1 MHFVLDFVSPYCY
14 ISNMAHIHKKMKKGR
29 PYYYVRETARVNGKP
44 KVVNQVYLGSPE
56 RIMEMAAGK
65 GGEINKLQAQEY
77 GSLLISDLI
86 ETKIGFASI
95 VDDVVGRKDNQD
107 GPSVG
112 DYFFYAILNRM
123 IDARSK
129 RALPEWYK
137 STAIQHV
144 RPTRLEALSS
154 RHYWRAWEKVSE
166 DHIKEIAERF
176 FARLVE
182 LENVSSDCFLFDTT
196 NYYTYMASTTASE
209 LAKRGKNKE
218 GKNWLRQVGLALLV
232 SSDEQLP
239 LYYHEYEGNR
249 HDSKLFL
256 ELLGDVV
263 TAMQKRVG
271 PQSSLTIAFD
281 KGMNSLDNMTILDD
295 YDDIHFITSYSTAYA
310 EDLVKIKT
318 DRFVAV
324 DTEKN
329 RKLAE
334 KGREVDQL
342 LAWRTTGE
350 YWGAERSVVVT
361 YNPLTATKQ
370 RYNFEKKLLKLQHA
384 LFEMQSNVQANSS
397 HWRDKK
403 QVMKRYEEQCG
414 KLYIPRDLY
423 TVELYKKDGK
433 LRMNF
438 RKNHYRLKI
447 YIARFGKN
455 ILITDRH
462 DWSTDEIVKLSLD
475 RYKVEKAFRQ
485 TKDDD
490 LVSLMPL
497 CHWTDS
503 KIRCHILC
511 CVVALAYLRLI
522 ERKLRNSRVEIS
534 AKTAMET
541 MHTLHSCLVYNPLK
555 RNPQRLIEDPTKLQA
570 QILKAFGLKISS
582 GVLQDR

>member
-1 MHFVLDFVSPYCY
+1 
-14 ISNMAHIHKKMKKGR
+14 MAHIHKKMKKGR

-44 KVVNQVYLGSPE
+44 KVVNQVYLGSLE
-56 RIMEMAAGK
+56 RIMEMAAGI
-65 GGEINKLQAQEY
+65 GGEIKKLQVQEY
-77 GSLLISDLI
+77 GSLLIGDLI
-86 ETKIGFASI
+86 EKEIDIAAI
-95 VDDVVGRKDNQD
+95 VDDVVGGKENQD

-123 IDARSK
+123 IDAKSK

-144 RPTRLEALSS
+144 RPVRLDALSS

-166 DHIKEIAERF
+166 AHIKEIAERF
-176 FARLVE
+176 FAKLVE
-182 LENVSSDCFLFDTT
+182 QENVSSDCFLFDTT
-196 NYYTYMASTTASE
+196 NYYTYMASSTESD

-249 HDSKLFL
+249 HDSKVFL
-256 ELLGDVV
+256 DLLDDVAK
-263 TAMQKRVG
+263 AMHKRVG
-271 PQSSLTIAFD
+271 PQTSLTIAFD
-281 KGMNSLDNMTILDD
+281 KGMNAFENITILDG

-310 EDLVKIKT
+310 QDLVKIKM
-318 DRFVAV
+318 DQFIAV
-324 DTEKN
+324 DTETNK
-329 RKLAE
+329 RLAE
-334 KGREVDQL
+334 NGKEADQL

-350 YWGAERSVVVT
+350 YWGAERTVVVT
-361 YNPLTATKQ
+361 YNPRTATKQ
-370 RYNFEKKLLKLQHA
+370 RYNFEKKLLKLQQH
-384 LFEMQSNVQANSS
+384 LFEMQSNVQANIP
-397 HWRDKK
+397 HWRDKA
-403 QVMKRYEEQCG
+403 QIMKRYEELCG
-414 KLYIPRDLY
+414 KLYIPKDLY
-423 TVELYKKDGK
+423 KVELYKKDSK

-438 RKNHYRLKI
+438 RKNHHRLKT

-462 DWSTDEIVKLSLD
+462 DWSTDDIVKLSLD

-497 CHWTDS
+497 YHWTDS

-511 CVVALAYLRLI
+511 CVVALAYIRLI
-522 ERKLRNSRVEIS
+522 ERKLSNSGVEIS

-541 MHTLHSCLVYNPLK
+541 MHTLHSCLVYHPRK
-555 RNPQRLIEDPTKLQA
+555 RNPQRLIEDPTKSQA

-582 GVLQDR
+582 GVLQGC

>member
-1 MHFVLDFVSPYCY
+1 
-14 ISNMAHIHKKMKKGR
+14 MAHIHKKIKKGR

-44 KVVNQVYLGSPE
+44 KVVNQVYLGSLE
-56 RIMEMAAGK
+56 RIMEMAAGI
-65 GGEINKLQAQEY
+65 GGEIKKLQVQEY
-77 GSLLISDLI
+77 GSLLIGDLI
-86 ETKIGFASI
+86 EKEIDIAAI
-95 VDDVVGRKDNQD
+95 VDDVVGGKDKQD

-112 DYFFYAILNRM
+112 DYFFYTILNRM
-123 IDARSK
+123 IDAKSK

-144 RPTRLEALSS
+144 RPVRLDALSS

-166 DHIKEIAERF
+166 AHIKEIAERF
-176 FARLVE
+176 FAKLVE
-182 LENVSSDCFLFDTT
+182 QENVSSDCFLFDTT
-196 NYYTYMASTTASE
+196 NYYTYMASSTESD

-232 SSDEQLP
+232 SNDEQLP

-249 HDSKLFL
+249 HDSKVFL
-256 ELLGDVV
+256 DLLDDVV
-263 TAMQKRVG
+263 KAMHKRVG
-271 PQSSLTIAFD
+271 PQTSLTIAFD
-281 KGMNSLDNMTILDD
+281 KGMNAFENITILDG

-310 EDLVKIKT
+310 QDLVKIKM
-318 DRFVAV
+318 DQFIAV
-324 DTEKN
+324 DTETNK
-329 RKLAE
+329 RLAANGKE
-334 KGREVDQL
+334 ADQL

-350 YWGAERSVVVT
+350 YWGAERTVVVT
-361 YNPLTATKQ
+361 YNPRTATKQ
-370 RYNFEKKLLKLQHA
+370 RYNFEKKLLKLQQH
-384 LFEMQSNVQANSS
+384 LFEMQSNVQANIP
-397 HWRDKK
+397 HWRDKA
-403 QVMKRYEEQCG
+403 QIMKRYEELCG
-414 KLYIPRDLY
+414 KLYIPKDLY
-423 TVELYKKDGK
+423 KVELYKKDSK

-438 RKNHYRLKI
+438 RKNHHRLKT

-462 DWSTDEIVKLSLD
+462 DWSTDDIVKLSLD

-497 CHWTDS
+497 YHWTDS

-511 CVVALAYLRLI
+511 CVVALAYIRLI
-522 ERKLRNSRVEIS
+522 ERKLSNSGVEIS

-541 MHTLHSCLVYNPLK
+541 MHTLHSCLVYHPRK
-555 RNPQRLIEDPTKLQA
+555 RNPQRLIEDPTKSQA

-582 GVLQDR
+582 GVLQGC